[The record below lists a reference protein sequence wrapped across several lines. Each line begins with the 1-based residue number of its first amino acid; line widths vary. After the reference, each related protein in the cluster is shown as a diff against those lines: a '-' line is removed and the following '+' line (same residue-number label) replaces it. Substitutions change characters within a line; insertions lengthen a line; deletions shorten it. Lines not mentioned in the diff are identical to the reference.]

1 MSYESEAAGALAA
14 VNEALAR
21 AVPAETPE
29 PLGEAMR
36 YALLS
41 PGKRLRPVMLIKSH
55 ALLAEPDE
63 EIVRFS
69 LGLEMIH
76 AYSLIHDDLP
86 AMDND
91 TMRRGRP
98 TCHVAF
104 GEGMAILAGDG
115 LLNLAFETMLTSPHP
130 RAALAAR
137 SVALRSGVLGMV
149 GGQGLDIAAEGKPAD
164 PDLVVKLQTGK
175 TAALFMAAAE
185 AGLTLA
191 GADEQQLQAGRDYA
205 LGFGRAFQIIDDIL
219 DIEGDESQLGKTV
232 GKDAA
237 EGKHTWPALVGV
249 GQAREDARLWTQKAV
264 EALAPFGD
272 RGDYLRET
280 ALRALS
286 RIS

>member
-1 MSYESEAAGALAA
+1 MNYETEAAACTRS
-14 VNEALAR
+14 VNEALAS

-55 ALLAEPDE
+55 ALLAEPDDG
-63 EIVRFS
+63 IVRFS
-69 LGLEMIH
+69 TGLEMIH

-91 TMRRGRP
+91 TLRRGRP

-115 LLNLAFETMLTSPHP
+115 LLNLAFETMLCSPHP

-137 SVALRSGVLGMV
+137 WVSLRSGVRGMV
-149 GGQGLDIAAEGKPAD
+149 GGQGLDIAAEGQTAD
-164 PDLVVKLQTGK
+164 RDLVARLQTGK

-191 GADEQQLQAGRDYA
+191 GADEAQLQAGRAYA

-219 DIEGDESQLGKTV
+219 DIEGDEQQLGKSV
-232 GKDAA
+232 GKDEA
-237 EGKHTWPALVGV
+237 EGKLTWPAAVGID
-249 GQAREDARLWTQKAV
+249 QARRDARTWTDRAV
-264 EALAPFGD
+264 EALEPFGE
-272 RGDYLRET
+272 RAAFLRET
-280 ALRALS
+280 ALRALR